1 MKDTQP
7 ILIISTGRTGT
18 IFFSRLF
25 ADLYPTLAASY
36 HERGNSRPMQILTNL
51 HFSHLF
57 PKSGLIAAWKLF
69 KSGEIEAC
77 EKPFH
82 IDANCF
88 LYGLAPLAPELY
100 PNLKVLHIVR
110 DPRSYVTSHLN
121 FSRQKGTSFIAN
133 YFVPFWQPNPF
144 LVGGL
149 PLSRSFG
156 FTRFE
161 KYCWIWNFKNRV
173 MDGLE
178 NSSTP
183 YLLFMV
189 GEYLNIV
196 LMCAMMSILFLGG
209 WLPPIDIWPINA
221 IPGVL
226 WLILKVWFFFF
237 LFAMAKAIVPRYR
250 YDQLMR
256 LGWKVFLPISLLW
269 VVLTAGYLLTMGK
282 VPG

>member
-51 HFSHLF
+51 HFSHLL
-57 PKSGLIAAWKLF
+57 PKSGLKAAWKLF
-69 KSGEIEAC
+69 KGGEVEAC
-77 EKPFH
+77 EKQFH

-110 DPRSYVTSHLN
+110 DPRAYVTSHLN
-121 FSRQKGTSFIAN
+121 FSRQKGTSYIAN

-144 LVGGL
+144 LVGEL
-149 PLSRSFG
+149 PLSRAFD

-173 MDGLE
+173 MEGLE
-178 NSSTP
+178 NSATP
-183 YLLFMV
+183 YLRVRFEDLFNTGNPEEV
-189 GEYLNIV
+189 FSKITD
-196 LMCAMMSILFLGG
+196 FLG
-209 WLPPIDIWPINA
+209 LPHVTGIREKFREPANTSTKTDFPEWHEWTPKQA
-221 IPGVL
+221 
-226 WLILKVWFFFF
+226 
-237 LFAMAKAIVPRYR
+237 A
-250 YDQLMR
+250 QLHAFCGDRMN
-256 LGWKVFLPISLLW
+256 KY
-269 VVLTAGYLLTMGK
+269 GYGGEVEWEGK
-282 VPG
+282 LRVASDE

>member
-1 MKDTQP
+1 MKNTQP

-51 HFSHLF
+51 HFSHIL
-57 PKSGLIAAWKLF
+57 PKSGLKAAWKLF
-69 KSGEIEAC
+69 KSGEVEAC
-77 EKPFH
+77 EKQFH

-88 LYGLAPLAPELY
+88 LYGVAPLAPELY

-121 FSRQKGTSFIAN
+121 FSRQKGTSYVAN

-144 LVGGL
+144 LVGEL
-149 PLSRSFG
+149 PLSKAFG

-173 MDGLE
+173 MEGLE
-178 NSSTP
+178 NSATP
-183 YLLFMV
+183 YLRVRFEDLFNT
-189 GEYLNIV
+189 GNPEEAFGKITD
-196 LMCAMMSILFLGG
+196 FLG
-209 WLPPIDIWPINA
+209 LPRVTGIRDKFREPANTSS
-221 IPGVL
+221 
-226 WLILKVWFFFF
+226 
-237 LFAMAKAIVPRYR
+237 KADFPEWREWTPQQAAQLDSFCGERMSRY
-250 YDQLMR
+250 
-256 LGWKVFLPISLLW
+256 
-269 VVLTAGYLLTMGK
+269 GYGGEVEWDEKLQVTSYE
-282 VPG
+282 

>member
-1 MKDTQP
+1 MKNTQP

-51 HFSHLF
+51 HFSHIL
-57 PKSGLIAAWKLF
+57 PKSGLKAAWKLF
-69 KSGEIEAC
+69 KSGEVEAC
-77 EKPFH
+77 EKQFH

-88 LYGLAPLAPELY
+88 LYGVAPLAPELY

-121 FSRQKGTSFIAN
+121 FSRQKGTSYIAN

-144 LVGGL
+144 LVGEL
-149 PLSRSFG
+149 PLSKAFG

-173 MDGLE
+173 MEGLE
-178 NSSTP
+178 NSATP
-183 YLLFMV
+183 YLRVRFEDLFNTNSPEAV
-189 GEYLNIV
+189 FEQITD
-196 LMCAMMSILFLGG
+196 FLG
-209 WLPPIDIWPINA
+209 LPRVTGIRDKFREPANTSS
-221 IPGVL
+221 
-226 WLILKVWFFFF
+226 
-237 LFAMAKAIVPRYR
+237 KADFPEWREWTPQQAAQLDSFCGERMSRY
-250 YDQLMR
+250 
-256 LGWKVFLPISLLW
+256 
-269 VVLTAGYLLTMGK
+269 GYGGEVEWDEKLQVTSYE
-282 VPG
+282 

>member
-25 ADLYPTLAASY
+25 ADLYPVAASY
-36 HERGNSRPMQILTNL
+36 HERGASRPIQILTNL

-57 PKSGLIAAWKLF
+57 PKRGLTTAWKFF
-69 KSGEIEAC
+69 KGREIETC
-77 EKPFH
+77 KQQFH

-100 PNLKVLHIVR
+100 PNLKVVHIVR
-110 DPRSYVTSHLN
+110 DPRAYVTSHLN

-133 YFVPFWQPNPF
+133 YFVPFWQPDPF
-144 LVGGL
+144 LVGEL
-149 PLSRSFG
+149 PLSRLIG

-173 MDGLE
+173 MESLE

-183 YLLFMV
+183 YLRVRFEDLFNTNDPQKLFGRITDFIGLPRITEIKNRFHESANTSTKADFPAWPQWTSEQAAQLNWLC
-189 GEYLNIV
+189 GERMLKYGYGGEPAWLEK
-196 LMCAMMSILFLGG
+196 LGQ
-209 WLPPIDIWPINA
+209 
-221 IPGVL
+221 
-226 WLILKVWFFFF
+226 K
-237 LFAMAKAIVPRYR
+237 
-250 YDQLMR
+250 Q
-256 LGWKVFLPISLLW
+256 
-269 VVLTAGYLLTMGK
+269 
-282 VPG
+282 

>member
-57 PKSGLIAAWKLF
+57 PKSGLKAAWKLF
-69 KSGEIEAC
+69 KGGETDAC
-77 EKPFH
+77 EKQFH

-110 DPRSYVTSHLN
+110 DPRAYVTSHLN
-121 FSRQKGTSFIAN
+121 FSRQKRTSFIAN

-144 LVGGL
+144 LVGDL
-149 PLSRSFG
+149 PLSKAPG

-161 KYCWIWNFKNRV
+161 KYCWIWDFKNRV
-173 MDGLE
+173 MEGLE

-183 YLLFMV
+183 YMRVRFEDLFNTGNPEEV
-189 GEYLNIV
+189 FGKITD
-196 LMCAMMSILFLGG
+196 FLG
-209 WLPPIDIWPINA
+209 LPRVTGIREKFREPANTS
-221 IPGVL
+221 
-226 WLILKVWFFFF
+226 
-237 LFAMAKAIVPRYR
+237 AKTDFPEWREWTPKQAA
-250 YDQLMR
+250 QLHSFCGERM
-256 LGWKVFLPISLLW
+256 KKY
-269 VVLTAGYLLTMGK
+269 GYGGEAEWEGK
-282 VPG
+282 LSVES

>member
-1 MKDTQP
+1 MNDTQP

-57 PKSGLIAAWKLF
+57 PKRGLKAAWKLF
-69 KSGEIEAC
+69 KGGEIKAC
-77 EKPFH
+77 DKQFH

-110 DPRSYVTSHLN
+110 DPRTYVTSHLN

-144 LVGGL
+144 LIGDLTLGKAL
-149 PLSRSFG
+149 G
-156 FTRFE
+156 FTRFK

-173 MDGLE
+173 MESLE

-183 YLLFMV
+183 YLRVRFEDLFNTSDPEEIFGRITDFLHLPRV
-189 GEYLNIV
+189 TGIRGRFREPANTSAKTDFPEWKDWTPQQAAQLDLFCGERMNKYGYKSEPEWQ
-196 LMCAMMSILFLGG
+196 A
-209 WLPPIDIWPINA
+209 
-221 IPGVL
+221 
-226 WLILKVWFFFF
+226 KV
-237 LFAMAKAIVPRYR
+237 K
-250 YDQLMR
+250 Q
-256 LGWKVFLPISLLW
+256 GQ
-269 VVLTAGYLLTMGK
+269 
-282 VPG
+282 